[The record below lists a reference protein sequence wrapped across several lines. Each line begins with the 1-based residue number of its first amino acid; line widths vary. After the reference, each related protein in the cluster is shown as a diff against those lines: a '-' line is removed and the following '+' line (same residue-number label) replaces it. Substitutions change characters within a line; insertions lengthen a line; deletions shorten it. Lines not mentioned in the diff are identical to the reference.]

1 MASEAVRGRLVL
13 EDRVAVG
20 RVSVEDGVITGVELD
35 AASTSDADALPYL
48 APGFVDVHVHG
59 WGGFDAMGGAGAL
72 DGVTHGVGPLTRLQ
86 LDPLANTGVDPLD
99 NGLGTQVADFKP
111 VGTNLVTDHVTKGG
125 AAADLPVVGGLTR
138 GLLP

>member
-1 MASEAVRGRLVL
+1 MARHAEPRTPRRGALLKAGLTVTAAGAAMLGAGAAAQAAAPVPLPVDSLTR
-13 EDRVAVG
+13 
-20 RVSVEDGVITGVELD
+20 TD
-35 AASTSDADALPYL
+35 AASAGS
-48 APGFVDVHVHG
+48 
-59 WGGFDAMGGAGAL
+59 GAL
-72 DGVTHGVGPLTRLQ
+72 EGVAHGVGPLTRLQ

-125 AAADLPVVGGLTR
+125 AVADLPLAGPLAK

>member
-1 MASEAVRGRLVL
+1 MARHADPRTPRRSALLKAGLTVTAAGAAV
-13 EDRVAVG
+13 
-20 RVSVEDGVITGVELD
+20 
-35 AASTSDADALPYL
+35 
-48 APGFVDVHVHG
+48 F
-59 WGGFDAMGGAGAL
+59 GAGAGAQAAAPVPL
-72 DGVTHGVGPLTRLQ
+72 PVDSLSRTDAGAAGSGALAGVTHGVGPLTRLQ

-125 AAADLPVVGGLTR
+125 AVADLPVVGGVTR

>member
-1 MASEAVRGRLVL
+1 MARHAEPRTPRRNALLKAGLTVTAAGAALVGAGAAAQAVAPVPLPVDSLTR
-13 EDRVAVG
+13 
-20 RVSVEDGVITGVELD
+20 TD
-35 AASTSDADALPYL
+35 AGAA
-48 APGFVDVHVHG
+48 
-59 WGGFDAMGGAGAL
+59 GAGAL
-72 DGVTHGVGPLTRLQ
+72 EGVTHGVGPLTQLQ

-125 AAADLPVVGGLTR
+125 AVADLPLAGPLTR